1 MFDYSPEWTYFLL
14 KNTARTQTKW
24 NVEMKITAFK
34 TKRAFPKAAFLLTSL
49 TLISVALLV
58 TYLKSLKQITN
69 ENYLVENIYVLP
81 WRQLEKCDI

>member
-1 MFDYSPEWTYFLL
+1 
-14 KNTARTQTKW
+14 
-24 NVEMKITAFK
+24 MKITAFK
-34 TKRAFPKAAFLLTSL
+34 TKHAFPKAAFLLTSL

-81 WRQLEKCDI
+81 